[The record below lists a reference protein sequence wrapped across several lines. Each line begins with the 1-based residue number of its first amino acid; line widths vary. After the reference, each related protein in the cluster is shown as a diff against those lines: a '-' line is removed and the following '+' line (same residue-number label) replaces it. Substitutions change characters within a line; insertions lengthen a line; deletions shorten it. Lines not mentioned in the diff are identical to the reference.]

1 MVFLFAVLKPLVE
14 MTTIHYKPFENSPH
28 KCHPLSAVST
38 PCTQGIFKKPNLRLS
53 EILLN
58 SYLFAAGSFLCNPIV
73 MHWSWNQS
81 PAVHATS
88 VRFQTVAEHNNSIDS
103 WINQR
108 GKILRRKI
116 HHAPWSSRGDQRKL
130 GFRIRCGYELRESQQ
145 RMEARLKHR
154 MSGDYWWINREEEKA
169 LKLWVFFMRWEF
181 STTDSSE
188 VQRQCERSEPWRAP
202 RPQQQAPYISH
213 H

>member
-1 MVFLFAVLKPLVE
+1 

-38 PCTQGIFKKPNLRLS
+38 PRTQGIFKKPNLRLS

-103 WINQR
+103 RINQR
-108 GKILRRKI
+108 GKIFRRKI

-130 GFRIRCGYELRESQQ
+130 GFRIRCGCELRESQQ
-145 RMEARLKHR
+145 RMEARLKHG

-169 LKLWVFFMRWEF
+169 LKFGAFFMRWEF

-188 VQRQCERSEPWRAP
+188 VQRQRERSEPWRAP
-202 RPQQQAPYISH
+202 RPQEHGTLHKPPLR
-213 H
+213 